1 MGLSFAV
8 MSVVSVV
15 SVVSGA
21 PYRHGVLDGFKPTAS
36 IPCRLRRPEMGAKFF
51 QCRQALCLPVALQ
64 VYGQL
69 LNVADLLPVGP
80 LGIQPGE
87 KRLLLLRG
95 EDGVRPS
102 SRLWH
107 SLL

>member
-8 MSVVSVV
+8 M

-21 PYRHGVLDGFKPTAS
+21 PYRHGVLDGLKPEAS
-36 IPCRLRRPEMGAKFF
+36 IPCWLRRPEVGAEFF

-69 LNVADLLPVGP
+69 LHVADLLPVGP

-87 KRLLLLRG
+87 KRSLLLRG
-95 EDGVRPS
+95 QDGVRPS

-107 SLL
+107 SLF